1 MKQENPTGEKWD
13 VTFLE
18 KAKYRKF
25 ISPKKISCRK
35 RERYSNRYLKLTD
48 MDQKKFVPVMIT
60 PFNLKAKV
68 DLDVVSQLID
78 FYLAAGVSGFFAN
91 CLSSEMYSI
100 SEDERLELTR
110 HIVQYVNGRVP
121 VVATGSFGLT
131 IEDKAE
137 FAKKIYDTGIDAVIL
152 ITGHYANVE
161 DPDEVLL
168 RNFEKMFRLTG
179 NIPLGMYEC
188 PAPYKRIIGPE
199 VFKTLLSAN
208 RMVYHK
214 DTSIDLEKV
223 KAKLDI
229 LNATISSLEFFDAHS
244 PHAMYSVQM
253 GARGMSSIAGNFY
266 PEILVWMV
274 NNATDPEKQEQV
286 RWLQGEISRVDPLI
300 HVAYPMS
307 AKYFLRKRGLPVRT
321 ISRAVSL
328 ELTPQQKQVLDDIHE
343 SFRHWCEQLNIQPV
357 DVAQLLLPKIPL
369 DPAI

>member
-1 MKQENPTGEKWD
+1 MPD
-13 VTFLE
+13 
-18 KAKYRKF
+18 
-25 ISPKKISCRK
+25 
-35 RERYSNRYLKLTD
+35 
-48 MDQKKFVPVMIT
+48 KKFVPVMIT

-68 DLDVVSQLID
+68 DLDVVSHLID
-78 FYLAAGVSGFFAN
+78 FYLAAGVKGFFAN

-100 SEDERLELTR
+100 TEDERLELTR
-110 HIVQYVNGRVP
+110 HVVSYVNGRVP

-137 FAKKIYDTGIDAVIL
+137 FTKKIYDTGIDAAIL

-161 DPDEVLL
+161 DSDDILL

-188 PAPYKRIIGPE
+188 PAPYKRIIGPD

-223 KAKLDI
+223 KAKLDV
-229 LNATISSLEFFDAHS
+229 LKASGNNLEFYDAHS
-244 PHAMYSVQM
+244 PNAMYSLQM
-253 GARGMSSIAGNFY
+253 GAKGMSSISGNFY

-274 NNATDPEKQEQV
+274 NNATNPDRQEKV
-286 RWLQGEISRVDPLI
+286 KWLQGEISRVDPLI

-321 ISRAVSL
+321 ISRATAL
-328 ELTPQQKQVLDDIHE
+328 ELTPEQKKTLDDIHQ
-343 SFRHWCEQLNIQPV
+343 SFQTWCERLEIKPV
-357 DVAQLLLPKIPL
+357 DVESLMLPEYPL
-369 DPAI
+369 DSPI